1 MGICICIT
9 DSLCC
14 APGTNATW
22 SINYTW
28 IFKKSKKKKT
38 KLATEENVDAP
49 RWLSIWESTE
59 EGTSYYFRPKRAALI
74 WGFVGSE
81 FSRSQ
86 AWIISSCEVAWELPS
101 EVSTGMHSRA
111 KERELPKFF
120 EAEGSV
126 FYDPGK
132 EGHSECGEWCWAG
145 GSGGWEVECE
155 EGGAGLLTL
164 FASLVVLLGHNT
176 NCTQIRI
183 SFFFF

>member
-1 MGICICIT
+1 M
-9 DSLCC
+9 
-14 APGTNATW
+14 
-22 SINYTW
+22 
-28 IFKKSKKKKT
+28 
-38 KLATEENVDAP
+38 DAP

-132 EGHSECGEWCWAG
+132 EGHSECGEWCWEG
-145 GSGGWEVECE
+145 GSGRV
-155 EGGAGLLTL
+155 GGRVWGVRSR
-164 FASLVVLLGHNT
+164 FADAFCQFSGFAWSQHQLHSDQDFFL
-176 NCTQIRI
+176 
-183 SFFFF
+183 SFFKSFLKIEE